1 MTILSISCNW
11 YVVCSRFFYW
21 RQELHLDN
29 LLDTHNIYFGRIEN
43 FLEGSEVTE
52 VQFFIK
58 KQLFGTHFDFKKHLQ
73 FRIFSKV
80 FHVSCNIFWLV
91 RFELLYVSLPL
102 RSNLIQHFRYPQ
114 NVFWMCRKFFRGFWN
129 HLSFQWKWN
138 FLQTFWRQKRPLFWQ
153 FSLCFFSF
161 PPIPCDCCF
170 EWSSFFLSFL
180 YKVTLGQPVQ
190 YT

>member
-29 LLDTHNIYFGRIEN
+29 LLDTHNICFGRIEN

-102 RSNLIQHFRYPQ
+102 RSNLMKHFRYPQ
-114 NVFWMCRKFFRGFWN
+114 NVFWMCRKFFRRFWN
-129 HLSFQWKWN
+129 HLSFQWKDH
-138 FLQTFWRQKRPLFWQ
+138 FLTLFL
-153 FSLCFFSF
+153 FRASVGKSH
-161 PPIPCDCCF
+161 
-170 EWSSFFLSFL
+170 FLT
-180 YKVTLGQPVQ
+180 KK
-190 YT
+190 

>member
-58 KQLFGTHFDFKKHLQ
+58 KQLFGTHFDFKKTPSISHFFQ
-73 FRIFSKV
+73 SFSRFV
-80 FHVSCNIFWLV
+80 QYILIGAFWT
-91 RFELLYVSLPL
+91 PL
-102 RSNLIQHFRYPQ
+102 RFIA
-114 NVFWMCRKFFRGFWN
+114 VK
-129 HLSFQWKWN
+129 
-138 FLQTFWRQKRPLFWQ
+138 
-153 FSLCFFSF
+153 
-161 PPIPCDCCF
+161 I
-170 EWSSFFLSFL
+170 
-180 YKVTLGQPVQ
+180 
-190 YT
+190 

>member
-58 KQLFGTHFDFKKHLQ
+58 KATFWHTLRFQKTPSISH
-73 FRIFSKV
+73 FSKV
-80 FHVSCNIFWLV
+80 FHVSCNIFRLV
-91 RFELLYVSLPL
+91 RFEHFYVSLPL
-102 RSNLIQHFRYPQ
+102 RTNLIQHFRYPQ
-114 NVFWMCRKFFRGFWN
+114 NVFWMCREFLEGSETTFPLNEKIIFCFLELQVCVIYLAFHPWIY
-129 HLSFQWKWN
+129 LLCSWIY
-138 FLQTFWRQKRPLFWQ
+138 LQTQ
-153 FSLCFFSF
+153 
-161 PPIPCDCCF
+161 D
-170 EWSSFFLSFL
+170 
-180 YKVTLGQPVQ
+180 Y
-190 YT
+190 